1 VTKKTLQKYKRI
13 IDEWFVNGFNG
24 TQAYKKYYKHVKDQ
38 TATVNFSKIQ
48 SLPELKSHLKK
59 KHDAAARIVNVTH
72 EGILNELKNWIEADI
87 TETINLSPEELK
99 ELPIELKRLIAR
111 YKTTTRDI
119 YGGDEQVI
127 ETITTV
133 QLQFVSKERAI
144 DMISKHLGF
153 YEIDNEQKSNDIH
166 IYTSNPK
173 HKGLIEDI
181 IEGKK

>member
-1 VTKKTLQKYKRI
+1 MNL
-13 IDEWFVNGFNG
+13 
-24 TQAYKKYYKHVKDQ
+24 
-38 TATVNFSKIQ
+38 TAD
-48 SLPELKSHLKK
+48 ELK
-59 KHDAAARIVNVTH
+59 A
-72 EGILNELKNWIEADI
+72 
-87 TETINLSPEELK
+87 
-99 ELPIELKRLIAR
+99 LPIELKRLITK

-119 YGGDEQVI
+119 YGKDAELV

-153 YEIDNEQKSNDIH
+153 YEIDNEQKSDDIH